1 MFKVKMDGFAEWNI
15 FLFKGAS
22 RILECRSKTRHLAV
36 TLTHSIPVC
45 LLGISYPGVSK
56 LTSRQLNPLLPRR
69 KKKKKNNIHLVSPCL
84 NNRFLSKKKKGIWG
98 EWVRTQEFPP
108 PPSFLLSCKLI
119 LWERK
124 KSQGLNFPCHS
135 TLHFCLL
142 VFMKASPSMLAKA
155 E

>member
-22 RILECRSKTRHLAV
+22 GILECRSKTRHLAV

-45 LLGISYPGVSK
+45 PLGISYPGVSK

-69 KKKKKNNIHLVSPCL
+69 KKKNTHIWSPL
-84 NNRFLSKKKKGIWG
+84 ASTIDFFLKKKKGIWG

>member
-22 RILECRSKTRHLAV
+22 GILECRSKTRHLAV
-36 TLTHSIPVC
+36 TLTRFLFVR
-45 LLGISYPGVSK
+45 LGFPTQESVNWLQGNWIHYYPGE
-56 LTSRQLNPLLPRR
+56 
-69 KKKKKNNIHLVSPCL
+69 KKKQKNNIHLVSPCL

>member
-22 RILECRSKTRHLAV
+22 GILECRSKTRHLAV
-36 TLTHSIPVC
+36 TLTRFLFVR
-45 LLGISYPGVSK
+45 LGFPTQESVNWLQGNWIHYYPGE
-56 LTSRQLNPLLPRR
+56 
-69 KKKKKNNIHLVSPCL
+69 KKNKKTTYIWSPL
-84 NNRFLSKKKKGIWG
+84 ASTIDFFLKKKKGIWG